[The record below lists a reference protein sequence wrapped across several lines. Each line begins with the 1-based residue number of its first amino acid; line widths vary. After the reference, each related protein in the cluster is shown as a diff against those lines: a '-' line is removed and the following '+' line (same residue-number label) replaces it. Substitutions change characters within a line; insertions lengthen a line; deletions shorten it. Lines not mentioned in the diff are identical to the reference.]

1 MNKSETYLDF
11 CARSYWGRWNHAIL
25 KIAVLFLVASVLV
38 FAAMKSG
45 LLLGDMN
52 NASVLIIA
60 LMVTAVTVGVGLMR
74 KKKII

>member
-11 CARSYWGRWNHAIL
+11 CARAYWGQWNHAVF
-25 KIAVLFLVASVLV
+25 KIAVLFFVALILV
-38 FAAMKSG
+38 FTAKASG

-52 NASVLIIA
+52 HASVLIIA
-60 LMVTAVTVGVGLMR
+60 LMVTAITMGVGLMR